1 MERIRQQVADA
12 VEHDSEALLGKF
24 REELGQADRA
34 TDGPADTVAALAR
47 AQVEVLL
54 IRPDAN
60 DPRTALYGP
69 EPALV
74 GLEQDDLRAMGVED
88 PQEGPLEEVAV
99 RAALGTGSSVR
110 LLPGGDL
117 PTGRLGA
124 ILRWA

>member
-1 MERIRQQVADA
+1 MAA
-12 VEHDSEALLGKF
+12 VVEEDSQRLLSKF

-34 TDGPADTVAALAR
+34 ADGPAETVAALAR

-54 IRPDAN
+54 LRPDAN

-69 EPALV
+69 EPALL
-74 GLEQDDLRAMGVED
+74 GLEADDLRAMAVDD
-88 PQEGPLEEVAV
+88 PSEGPLQEVAV
-99 RAALGTGSSVR
+99 RAALGTGAGVR
-110 LLPGGDL
+110 LLPEGDR

>member
-1 MERIRQQVADA
+1 
-12 VEHDSEALLGKF
+12 
-24 REELGQADRA
+24 
-34 TDGPADTVAALAR
+34 
-47 AQVEVLL
+47 VLL

-74 GLEQDDLRAMGVED
+74 GLERDDLRAMGVDD

-99 RAALGTGSSVR
+99 RAALGTGAAVR
-110 LLPGGDL
+110 LLPAGDL
-117 PTGRLGA
+117 PTGRIGA